1 MAPLKIGLTTYWNM
15 FTEIKLILQNMFHDE
30 AISIPI
36 VTIHKKIEKVSSDKM
51 VFLAESFIF
60 SNKQEK
66 PSV

>member
-1 MAPLKIGLTTYWNM
+1 M
-15 FTEIKLILQNMFHDE
+15 FSEIKLILQNMFHDE